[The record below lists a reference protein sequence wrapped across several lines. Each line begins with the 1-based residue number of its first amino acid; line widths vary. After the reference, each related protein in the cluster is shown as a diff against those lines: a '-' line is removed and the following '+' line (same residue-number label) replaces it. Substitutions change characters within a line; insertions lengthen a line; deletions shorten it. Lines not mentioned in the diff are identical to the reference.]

1 MADVLRVVDNARLRL
16 TRDGVTHYNLV
27 HTPTAESYTEYA
39 SDRLVLAVSSGVV
52 QASLGG
58 VTAGEHLMLTT
69 DQPIK
74 VGVSSQTFLWTVNK
88 FLKLTGSITSLYFE
102 NESSEKTATV
112 EFIVTD

>member
-16 TRDGVTHYNLV
+16 TRDGVDHYNLV
-27 HTPTAESYTEYA
+27 HTPTAEAYTEYA
-39 SDRLVLAVSSGVV
+39 SDRLVLAVSSGQV

-69 DQPIK
+69 DQPIE
-74 VGVSSQTFLWTVNK
+74 VGVSSTTNVWTVNK
-88 FLKLTGSITSLYFE
+88 FLMLNGSITSLYLE
-102 NESSEKTATV
+102 NESTTKTATV

>member
-1 MADVLRVVDNARLRL
+1 MADVLRVVENARLRL

-27 HTPTAESYTEYA
+27 YAPTNEAYTEYA
-39 SDRLVLAVSSGVV
+39 SDRLVMAVSSGQV

-74 VGVSSQTFLWTVNK
+74 VGVNSTTFVWTVNK
-88 FLKLTGSITSLYFE
+88 FLMLNGSITSLYLE
-102 NESSEKTATV
+102 NESAANTATV